1 MNHSVSSITNA
12 VIELLQQ
19 LIATPS
25 FSREEQHTGDLI
37 ARFLETHGIPAN
49 RLKHNIWA
57 KNLHFNPE
65 KPTVLLNSH
74 HDTVRPN
81 QGYTR
86 NPFHPDIADG
96 KLYGLGSNDAG
107 GALTCLLGAF
117 LYFYD
122 RPDLPFNLVYAATTE
137 EEISGND
144 GIELAL
150 TALGHIDFAI
160 VGEPTQMH
168 MAIAE
173 KGLMVLDG
181 VAHGVAGHAAREEG
195 ESALYKALDDIAWI
209 RNHQFPKVSDLMGP
223 VKTSVTVIQAGS
235 QHNVVPDV
243 CHFTVDVRVNE
254 LYSLEEV
261 LDTLRQ
267 HVSSSLTPRS
277 LRMRSSIIPLEHPL
291 VRAGL
296 ALGRNYYGSPTTSD
310 KAMMPFPAL
319 KMGPGDSARSHTA
332 DEFIYVSELHE
343 GVQLYIQILE
353 KLHETLA

>member
-57 KNLHFNPE
+57 KNLHFNSK
-65 KPTVLLNSH
+65 KPIVLLNSH

-86 NPFHPDIADG
+86 DPFHPDIADG

-117 LYFYD
+117 LHFYD
-122 RPDLPFNLVYAATTE
+122 RPDLPFNLVYAATAE
-137 EEISGND
+137 EEISGSD

-195 ESALYKALDDIAWI
+195 ESALYKALDDIAWM

-254 LYSLEEV
+254 QYTLEEV

-296 ALGRNYYGSPTTSD
+296 ALGREYYGSPTTSD

-332 DEFIYVSELHE
+332 DEFIYVSELQE